1 MNTEVSSRYMVK
13 TITEKGLLSGVHV
26 PVLIWIVSLWILCLV
41 LSETVF
47 AESAGDRAQSE
58 PTAAFAEEEGLS
70 GDLAAFA
77 EEEGLSGDLAAF
89 AEEEGLSGDLA
100 AFAEEEGL
108 SGDLAAFA
116 MEEGL
121 SDDLAAFA
129 GEEGLSDDLAAFAQ
143 EETPDTEIAAV
154 LEEENPD
161 AELTASAG
169 ENDSTIDFV
178 LVLDNSGTMA
188 RSDPDGLTTAAA
200 MMFIDMLPTK
210 NARVAVVEF
219 GSNYGENAYSPEK
232 YTNYVSV
239 PFPLSDISS
248 IEQRDACKQVI
259 SQTTQDGDYTP
270 VGYAFQAACD
280 VLEKGG
286 AAPGNA
292 GILLISDFRI
302 TGQKKEDFL
311 EDGYSYQ
318 SLEDAE
324 RIAAENEW
332 QVYTLE
338 MNFDGKN
345 DQPGDY
351 TERIAARVRSMIPET
366 VGYGDYVPLHDADEA
381 QTRFADIFQLFFD
394 PGNQADSEVQIR
406 TTDENGIAIFPFTV
420 GEMVAELNVTLT
432 SPDSHQIQ
440 SLEIGR
446 GDQMTTYDLTS
457 YQEPIQEEYR
467 TITKE
472 DRYITIKLMLPAP
485 GEDWKVVVHGE
496 ARTELEMHALSIY
509 DMEFRLEALTA
520 EQMNAAQGQPENG
533 LEQSENGPGLAKAEA
548 DEGNAAPDLAPQKEA
563 DEGNASPGLAQ
574 TEADEGNAAP
584 EPAETEEGSSIT
596 VSVNSP
602 IHFTAAYLYDGRRYS
617 YSKVY
622 EAFPAALEIVETGE
636 QIPMVMGDTEY
647 YADISFLREG
657 TYTVKAIASGE
668 TFRTG
673 SIETGT
679 LGVTVVSA
687 PPQIPAIQIA
697 NQILDQVLEPG
708 HSLEVNCAEFFF
720 SPDGTPLSY
729 QITVDPASSDLNV
742 ALEGDLATIT
752 AGAASG
758 KYTVTIAA
766 DDGSGDPERVVAQ
779 SFGVE
784 VPNRPLELV
793 GEETISATIRLGK
806 DAEQEIRINWADH
819 FQDPDGFTPVA
830 EVTEVNQDNAVVM
843 TQDESGITLRG
854 DHAGKA
860 IYAVTVRDA
869 NDPSVTA
876 GIQIKVAVEGSS
888 ANAKSGVSLP
898 AIAILA
904 AGAALIVL
912 VIVLLWRRFH

>member
-13 TITEKGLLSGVHV
+13 TITGKGLLSGVHV
-26 PVLIWIVSLWILCLV
+26 PHVPALKWIVSLWILCLV

-58 PTAAFAEEEGLS
+58 PTAV
-70 GDLAAFA
+70 FA

-129 GEEGLSDDLAAFAQ
+129 GEEGFSDDLAAFAQ

-520 EQMNAAQGQPENG
+520 EQMNAAQD
-533 LEQSENGPGLAKAEA
+533 LAPQTEA
-548 DEGNAAPDLAPQKEA
+548 DEGNAAPD
-563 DEGNASPGLAQ
+563 LAQ

-622 EAFPAALEIVETGE
+622 EVFPAALEIVETGE

-904 AGAALIVL
+904 AGAVLIVL

>member
-58 PTAAFAEEEGLS
+58 PTAAFAEEDGLS

-89 AEEEGLSGDLA
+89 AEE
-100 AFAEEEGL
+100 
-108 SGDLAAFA
+108 
-116 MEEGL
+116 GL

-129 GEEGLSDDLAAFAQ
+129 GEEGISDDLAAFAQ

-520 EQMNAAQGQPENG
+520 EQMNAA
-533 LEQSENGPGLAKAEA
+533 
-548 DEGNAAPDLAPQKEA
+548 PDLAPQTEA

>member
-58 PTAAFAEEEGLS
+58 PT
-70 GDLAAFA
+70 
-77 EEEGLSGDLAAF
+77 
-89 AEEEGLSGDLA
+89 A

-548 DEGNAAPDLAPQKEA
+548 DEGNAAPDLA
-563 DEGNASPGLAQ
+563 Q

-912 VIVLLWRRFH
+912 EIVLLWRRFHCSGRGPDVS

>member
-1 MNTEVSSRYMVK
+1 
-13 TITEKGLLSGVHV
+13 
-26 PVLIWIVSLWILCLV
+26 
-41 LSETVF
+41 
-47 AESAGDRAQSE
+47 
-58 PTAAFAEEEGLS
+58 
-70 GDLAAFA
+70 
-77 EEEGLSGDLAAF
+77 
-89 AEEEGLSGDLA
+89 
-100 AFAEEEGL
+100 
-108 SGDLAAFA
+108 
-116 MEEGL
+116 
-121 SDDLAAFA
+121 
-129 GEEGLSDDLAAFAQ
+129 
-143 EETPDTEIAAV
+143 
-154 LEEENPD
+154 
-161 AELTASAG
+161 
-169 ENDSTIDFV
+169 
-178 LVLDNSGTMA
+178 
-188 RSDPDGLTTAAA
+188 
-200 MMFIDMLPTK
+200 
-210 NARVAVVEF
+210 
-219 GSNYGENAYSPEK
+219 
-232 YTNYVSV
+232 
-239 PFPLSDISS
+239 
-248 IEQRDACKQVI
+248 
-259 SQTTQDGDYTP
+259 
-270 VGYAFQAACD
+270 
-280 VLEKGG
+280 
-286 AAPGNA
+286 
-292 GILLISDFRI
+292 
-302 TGQKKEDFL
+302 
-311 EDGYSYQ
+311 
-318 SLEDAE
+318 
-324 RIAAENEW
+324 
-332 QVYTLE
+332 

-485 GEDWKVVVHGE
+485 GEDWKAVVHGE

-533 LEQSENGPGLAKAEA
+533 LEQSENGPGQSENGPGLAKAEA
-548 DEGNAAPDLAPQKEA
+548 DEGNAAPDLAP
-563 DEGNASPGLAQ
+563 Q

-784 VPNRPLELV
+784 VPNRPLEF
-793 GEETISATIRLGK
+793 R
-806 DAEQEIRINWADH
+806 D
-819 FQDPDGFTPVA
+819 DP
-830 EVTEVNQDNAVVM
+830 
-843 TQDESGITLRG
+843 
-854 DHAGKA
+854 AGKGCR
-860 IYAVTVRDA
+860 TGDT
-869 NDPSVTA
+869 D
-876 GIQIKVAVEGSS
+876 
-888 ANAKSGVSLP
+888 
-898 AIAILA
+898 
-904 AGAALIVL
+904 
-912 VIVLLWRRFH
+912 

>member
-26 PVLIWIVSLWILCLV
+26 PHVPALKWIVSLWILCLV

-77 EEEGLSGDLAAF
+77 EEGLSGDLAAF
-89 AEEEGLSGDLA
+89 AEEDGLSGDLA
-100 AFAEEEGL
+100 AFA
-108 SGDLAAFA
+108 
-116 MEEGL
+116 
-121 SDDLAAFA
+121 
-129 GEEGLSDDLAAFAQ
+129 GEECLSDDLAAFAQ

-520 EQMNAAQGQPENG
+520 EQMNAAQD
-533 LEQSENGPGLAKAEA
+533 LAPQTEA
-548 DEGNAAPDLAPQKEA
+548 DEGNAAPD
-563 DEGNASPGLAQ
+563 LAQ